1 MGGGQ
6 VEEFWGGQGPPRSSS
21 GSAIELSQ
29 YPYNSHQFPYNFY
42 PSPLGTTKFLT
53 KFGKFKGN
61 NILIQIQGI
70 KGCPN
75 LGKFL
80 R

>member
-1 MGGGQ
+1 MGGPSGRIL
-6 VEEFWGGQGPPRSSS
+6 GGQGPPRSSS

-29 YPYNSHQFPYNFY
+29 YPYNSHKFPYNFY

-53 KFGKFKGN
+53 KFGKLKGN

-75 LGKFL
+75 LDKFP